1 MYIGDFA
8 RTRPDH
14 PAVIHTG
21 TGETLSYR
29 ELDDRSTRL
38 ARLLRDAGLQRGD
51 TVALFME
58 NNVRFLEI
66 AWAALRSGLY
76 LTAVNRYLTAE
87 EAAYIIDDCDARALV
102 SSRGMAD
109 VAAALPALLP
119 RCQRFLMAD
128 GAVAGWE
135 PYEQAVAALI
145 PAPLAEESLGEVML
159 YSSGTTGRPK
169 GVKRV
174 LRDVP
179 PGDDAQTAALIGN
192 YGFGEDTIYLSPA
205 PMYHAAPLVFSLAV
219 QRSGGTVLMM
229 PRFDPVEALALVER
243 YRVTHAQFV
252 PTMFVRMLKLDPAER
267 TRFDLSSL
275 RCAIHAAAPCPVEVK
290 RAMID
295 WWGPIIHEYYGGT
308 EGNGRT
314 SITST
319 EWLERPGS
327 VGRAGLGIL
336 HICDETGA
344 EMPAGRAG
352 LVYFERD
359 VMPFAYHKDEGRTR
373 AAQHPAHPNWST
385 LGDIGYVDEDGYLFL
400 TDRKAFMIISGGVNI
415 YPQEIEDVFI
425 AHPKVRD
432 VAVFGLPDAEMG
444 ERVVAVIE
452 PMQGAEPGAALAD
465 ELLDHAARHLARYK
479 LPKAI
484 DFTAEL
490 PRLPTGKLYKK
501 ALRDEYPGAFGPLP
515 PAPSRKGRGRRLS
528 PLPLGPL
535 GRGSPGSHRNHRAS

>member
-1 MYIGDFA
+1 MYIGDHA

-14 PAVIHTG
+14 PAVIHAG

-29 ELDDRSTRL
+29 EIDERSNRL
-38 ARLLRDAGLQRGD
+38 ARLLHEEGLRRGD

-58 NNVRFLEI
+58 NNIRFLEI
-66 AWAALRSGLY
+66 VWAALRSGLY

-87 EAAYIIDDCDARALV
+87 EAAYIIDDCDAFVLV
-102 SSRGMAD
+102 SSAAMAD
-109 VAAALPALLP
+109 VAAAMPARLP
-119 RCQRFLMAD
+119 RCRRFLMTD
-128 GAVAGWE
+128 GAIAGWE
-135 PYEQAVAALI
+135 AYEPAVAAFG
-145 PAPLAEESLGEVML
+145 PEPLAEEWAGELML

-169 GVKRV
+169 GVKRQ

-179 PGDDAQTAALIGN
+179 PGDDPLAAMVGD
-192 YGFGEDTIYLSPA
+192 YGFGPDTVYLSPA
-205 PMYHAAPLVFSLAV
+205 PIYHAAPLAFSLIV
-219 QRSGGTVLMM
+219 QRCGGTVLMM
-229 PRFDPVEALALVER
+229 PRFDAAEALALIER
-243 YRVTHAQFV
+243 YRATHGQFV

-267 TRFDLSSL
+267 ARFDHSSL

-295 WWGPIIHEYYGGT
+295 WWGPIIFEYYGGT

-314 SITST
+314 ALSSA

-327 VGRAGLGIL
+327 VGRARLGIIR
-336 HICDETGA
+336 ICDETGA
-344 EMPAGRAG
+344 ELPAGQQG

-359 VMPFAYHKDEGRTR
+359 ALSFAYHKDAERTR

-385 LGDIGYVDEDGYLFL
+385 LGDVGYVDEGGYLFL

-452 PMQGAEPGAALAD
+452 PMQGAEPGAALAA
-465 ELLDHAARHLARYK
+465 ELLDHAGRHLARYK
-479 LPKAI
+479 LPKTI
-484 DFTAEL
+484 DFVEAL

-501 ALRDEYPGAFGPLP
+501 ALRDEYLARIGAG
-515 PAPSRKGRGRRLS
+515 
-528 PLPLGPL
+528 
-535 GRGSPGSHRNHRAS
+535 